1 MAKAKK
7 STVHICS
14 ECFGEF
20 EPKQIFIAPKPKP
33 LFEIEYSTLYCE
45 KCLTKLGIKESYPY
59 QKTKVK
65 KETVKKVKET
75 KEKERGIT
83 ITTKKAPVK
92 KATTKKAPVKKAVAK
107 KAPVKKPVKKKE

>member
-7 STVHICS
+7 STFHICS

-20 EPKQIFIAPKPKP
+20 ETKQIFVAPKPKP

-75 KEKERGIT
+75 KEKT
-83 ITTKKAPVK
+83 PAKKSPVKKSVAKKAPV
-92 KATTKKAPVKKAVAK
+92 K